1 MDTQTF
7 QNIILLLSLTPIALL
22 GVIFFLILK
31 IKDLKIKIG
40 DLNTQLNKQQEKQKS
55 FLKFY
60 IGSKALL
67 DNVSLESTD
76 PSTGTKVK
84 FTVDYEVEIVDISE
98 TQLKV
103 RALKFTGND
112 SWSSNPKNMQSIIKF
127 MQDRWVSKKDAQL
140 IMDEAHNRQVKLDE
154 LGII

>member
-31 IKDLKIKIG
+31 LKDLKIKIG

-67 DNVSLESTD
+67 NDFGLEHTDST
-76 PSTGTKVK
+76 T
-84 FTVDYEVEIVDISE
+84 
-98 TQLKV
+98 
-103 RALKFTGND
+103 N
-112 SWSSNPKNMQSIIKF
+112 
-127 MQDRWVSKKDAQL
+127 KKHHSRL
-140 IMDEAHNRQVKLDE
+140 ITR
-154 LGII
+154 

>member
-31 IKDLKIKIG
+31 VKDLKIEIS
-40 DLNTQLNKQQEKQKS
+40 DLNTKLNKQQEKQKS

-67 DNVSLESTD
+67 NDFGLEHTD
-76 PSTGTKVK
+76 SATGKKTS

-98 TQLKV
+98 TQIKV
-103 RALKFTGND
+103 RAVNFNGND
-112 SWSSNPKNMQSIIKF
+112 AWSRDPQHKQGIIAF
-127 MQDRWVSKKDAQL
+127 MQDKWVSKKDAQL
-140 IMDEAHNRQVKLDE
+140 IMDEAHNRQVKLEE
-154 LGII
+154 LGI

>member
-31 IKDLKIKIG
+31 VKDLKIEIS
-40 DLNTQLNKQQEKQKS
+40 DLNTKLNKQHEKQKS

-67 DNVSLESTD
+67 NDFGLEHTD
-76 PSTGTKVK
+76 SATGKKTS

-98 TQLKV
+98 TQIKV
-103 RALKFTGND
+103 RAVNFNGND
-112 SWSSNPKNMQSIIKF
+112 AWSRDPQHKQGIIAF
-127 MQDRWVSKKDAQL
+127 MQDKWVSKKDAQL
-140 IMDEAHNRQVKLDE
+140 IMDEAHNRQVKLEE
-154 LGII
+154 LGI

>member
-22 GVIFFLILK
+22 GVILFLILK
-31 IKDLKIKIG
+31 VKNLKIKIG

-67 DNVSLESTD
+67 NDFGLEHTD
-76 PSTGTKVK
+76 SSSGKKTS

-98 TQLKV
+98 TQIKV
-103 RALKFTGND
+103 RAVNFNGND
-112 SWSSNPKNMQSIIKF
+112 AWSRDPQHKQGIIAF
-127 MQDRWVSKKDAQL
+127 MQDKWVSKKDAQL
-140 IMDEAHNRQVKLDE
+140 IMDEAHNRQVKLEE
-154 LGII
+154 LGI

>member
-31 IKDLKIKIG
+31 VKDLKIEIS

-67 DNVSLESTD
+67 NDFGLEHTD
-76 PSTGTKVK
+76 SATGKKTS

-98 TQLKV
+98 TQIKV
-103 RALKFTGND
+103 RAVNFNGND
-112 SWSSNPKNMQSIIKF
+112 AWSRDPQNKQGIIAF
-127 MQDRWVSKKDAQL
+127 MQDKWVSKKDAQL
-140 IMDEAHNRQVKLDE
+140 IMDEAHNRQVKLEE
-154 LGII
+154 LGI

>member
-31 IKDLKIKIG
+31 LKDLKIKIG

-67 DNVSLESTD
+67 NDFGLEHTDSTTNKKT
-76 PSTGTKVK
+76 S

-98 TQLKV
+98 TQIKV
-103 RALKFTGND
+103 RAVNFNGND
-112 SWSSNPKNMQSIIKF
+112 AWSRDPQHKQGIIAF
-127 MQDRWVSKKDAQL
+127 MQDKWVSKKDAQL
-140 IMDEAHNRQVKLDE
+140 IMDEAHNRQVKLEE
-154 LGII
+154 LGI

>member
-1 MDTQTF
+1 MDIQTF

-31 IKDLKIKIG
+31 VKDLKIEIS
-40 DLNTQLNKQQEKQKS
+40 DLNTKLNKQQEKQKS

-67 DNVSLESTD
+67 NDFGLEHTD
-76 PSTGTKVK
+76 SATGKKTS

-98 TQLKV
+98 TQIKV
-103 RALKFTGND
+103 RAVNFNGND
-112 SWSSNPKNMQSIIKF
+112 AWSRDPQHKQGIIAF
-127 MQDRWVSKKDAQL
+127 MQDKWVSKKDAQL
-140 IMDEAHNRQVKLDE
+140 IMDEAHNRQVKLEE
-154 LGII
+154 LGI